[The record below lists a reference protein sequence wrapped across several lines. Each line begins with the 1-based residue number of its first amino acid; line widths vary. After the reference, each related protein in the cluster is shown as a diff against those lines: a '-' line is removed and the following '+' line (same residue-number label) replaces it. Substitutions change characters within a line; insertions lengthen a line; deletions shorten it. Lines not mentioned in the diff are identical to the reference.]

1 MRRGIWIGVVAIA
14 ALVAAP
20 ALWLVL
26 GDGGAE
32 RRAAAL
38 SSTPA
43 TSGSAGSLV
52 LASINKGNPIAI
64 NSFGLQVERAAGLT
78 RPSVDRIELVRVMDN
93 ASAPLMSMVT
103 KGSKAATGTI
113 ELKRNGDVYATL
125 ALTNVAAVDYS
136 HGDQEEIENGVERL
150 VLEYE
155 TIALSQALP
164 STIDGEIEN
173 REAMIV
179 AGVHADP
186 VAIQATKFSVA
197 KGAPGSGTKVAFP
210 PFETTLISNGRLLP
224 GLIERARSG
233 TSIGDVR
240 IHLRGPSGEHS
251 RYARYDLRNAALT
264 SLEMAPNNDGVLLTR
279 IGLSYSRVQ
288 LETYARNANGLLVS
302 SPGYC
307 WDIAAVA
314 PC

>member
-1 MRRGIWIGVVAIA
+1 MRRTIWIGTAILLA
-14 ALVAAP
+14 AAAAVP
-20 ALWLVL
+20 LWLAL
-26 GDGGAE
+26 DDGGE
-32 RRAAAL
+32 QRRTAAL
-38 SSTPA
+38 SSTPEA
-43 TSGSAGSLV
+43 SGSAGSLV
-52 LASINKGNPIAI
+52 LAGINKGNPIAI
-64 NSFGLQVERAAGLT
+64 NSFSLQVERAAGLT
-78 RPSVDRIELVRVMDN
+78 KPSVDRIELVRLMDN
-93 ASAPLMSMVT
+93 ASAALMSMVT
-103 KGSKAATGTI
+103 KGNKAATGTI
-113 ELKRNGDVYATL
+113 ELKRNGDGYATL

-136 HGDQEEIENGVERL
+136 HGDQAEIEHGLERL

-164 STIDGEIEN
+164 STIDGVIEN
-173 REAMIV
+173 REAMII

-186 VAIQATKFSVA
+186 VEIQATKFSVA

-210 PFETTLISNGRLLP
+210 PFEATLISNGRLLP

-240 IHLRGPSGEHS
+240 VHLRGLSSEHPA
-251 RYARYDLRNAALT
+251 YARYDLRNAALT
-264 SLEMAPNNDGVLLTR
+264 SLEMAPNNDGVLFTK

-288 LETYARNANGLLVS
+288 LETFARNANGVLVS

-307 WDIAAVA
+307 WDVAAVA